1 MILKSIVSNFIW
13 CYVSARRNFFK
24 LSIVTLP
31 RPTHSW
37 LVPRPFVTH
46 CASALN
52 EELKMGLKFCI
63 ICGLFQL
70 LLVILFAVLADYSDH
85 ASPPHKRKGET
96 KTTPNVSETL
106 PVNDI
111 SIYYPSKSYL
121 QCIFL

>member
-1 MILKSIVSNFIW
+1 MFLRVEISLTE
-13 CYVSARRNFFK
+13 

-46 CASALN
+46 SASALN

-70 LLVILFAVLADYSDH
+70 LLVILFSVLADYSDH
-85 ASPPHKRKGET
+85 ASPPHKRKGAT

-111 SIYYPSKSYL
+111 SIYYSSKSYL

>member
-1 MILKSIVSNFIW
+1 MFLRVEISLTE
-13 CYVSARRNFFK
+13 

-37 LVPRPFVTH
+37 LVSRPFVTH
-46 CASALN
+46 SASALK

-85 ASPPHKRKGET
+85 ASPPHKRKGAT
-96 KTTPNVSETL
+96 KTTPNVSDTL